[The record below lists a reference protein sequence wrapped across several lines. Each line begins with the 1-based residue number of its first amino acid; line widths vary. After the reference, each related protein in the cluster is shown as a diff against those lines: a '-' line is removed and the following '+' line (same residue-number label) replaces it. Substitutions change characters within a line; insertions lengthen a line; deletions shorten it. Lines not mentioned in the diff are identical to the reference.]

1 MIPMV
6 AVMRLRTDPKGRRWW
21 IPLPLFLLW
30 LILLPLAIVWIPIV
44 IVVCAIVD
52 IDPFQAL
59 GTTWQLLA
67 GLRKLRLDV
76 ATHEA
81 DVHLRFI

>member
-6 AVMRLRTDPKGRRWW
+6 GVMALRIEPKGRRWW

-30 LILLPLAIVWIPIV
+30 LILLPLAIVLVPVV

-52 IDPFQAL
+52 INPFQAI
-59 GTTWQLLA
+59 GTAWQLLA
-67 GLRKLRLDV
+67 GLRNIRVDV
-76 ATHEA
+76 QTREA
-81 DVHLRFI
+81 DVHVRLI

>member
-6 AVMRLRTDPKGRRWW
+6 AVLALRTEPRGRRWW

-30 LILLPLAIVWIPIV
+30 LILAPLAIVWVPVV

-52 IDPFQAL
+52 INPFQAMA
-59 GTTWQLLA
+59 TTWQLLA
-67 GLRKLRLDV
+67 GLRNLRLDV
-76 ATHEA
+76 ETREA
-81 DVHLRFI
+81 DVVLRFI

>member
-6 AVMRLRTDPKGRRWW
+6 AVLALRTEPRGRRWW

-30 LILLPLAIVWIPIV
+30 LILAPLAIVWVPLV

-52 IDPFQAL
+52 INPFQAM

-67 GLRKLRLDV
+67 GLRNLQLDV
-76 ATHEA
+76 ETREA
-81 DVHLRFI
+81 DVVLRFI

>member
-6 AVMRLRTDPKGRRWW
+6 AVLALRSGPQGRRWW
-21 IPLPLFLLW
+21 IPLPLFLVW
-30 LILLPLAIVWIPIV
+30 LILVPLAIVWIPLV

-52 IDPFQAL
+52 VNPFQAM
-59 GTTWQLLA
+59 GTAWQLLA

-76 ATHEA
+76 ETREA
-81 DVHLRFI
+81 DVLLTFI

>member
-6 AVMRLRTDPKGRRWW
+6 AVLALRSDPRARRWW

-30 LILLPLAIVWIPIV
+30 LILAPLAIVWVPVV

-52 IDPFQAL
+52 IDPFRAM
-59 GTTWQLLA
+59 TTAWQLLA
-67 GLRKLRLDV
+67 GLRNLRLDV
-76 ATHEA
+76 QTHEA
-81 DVHLRFI
+81 DIRMTFI